1 MLAASMVTTR
11 SRRLLIRQLLEQS
24 RVHSQAELQALLEE
38 RGVGASQ
45 PMLSRDLRALKV
57 AKLDG
62 AYHVHEN
69 ERVTPLAALKSLL
82 RDSSPVVALEM
93 VRCESGAAHA
103 VALAL
108 EAEGLSG
115 VLGTVAGDDTVLA
128 LLSSRAAGERV
139 RRKIRQ
145 LL

>member
-1 MLAASMVTTR
+1 MLSAPMVSTR
-11 SRRLLIRQLLEQS
+11 SRRLLIRQLLEQG
-24 RVHSQAELQALLEE
+24 RVHSQAELQALLGE
-38 RGVGASQ
+38 RGVAASQ
-45 PMLSRDLRALKV
+45 PVLSRDLRALKV
-57 AKLDG
+57 AKQDG
-62 AYHVHEN
+62 AYLVHEN

-82 RDSSPVVALEM
+82 RDSAPVAALEM

-103 VALAL
+103 VARAL

-115 VLGTVAGDDTVLA
+115 LLGTVAGDDTVLA

>member
-1 MLAASMVTTR
+1 MLCRTMIAADER
-11 SRRLLIRQLLEQS
+11 RRLIRELLEQG
-24 RVHSQAELQALLEE
+24 RVHSQGELQERLEE
-38 RGVGASQ
+38 RGVVASQ

-57 AKLDG
+57 AKQDG
-62 AYHVHEN
+62 AYRVPAA

-82 RDSSPVVALEM
+82 RSSTPVAALEM

-103 VALAL
+103 VARAL
-108 EAEGLSG
+108 EAESIAG

-128 LLSSRAAGERV
+128 LLASRAAGDRV
-139 RRKIRQ
+139 RAKIRQ